1 MQKATIQLE
10 TLTCPSCMQKIENG
24 VKSLDG
30 VDKKSIKALF
40 NSSKV
45 RVEYDDEKVSIK
57 DIENGNYKITIGF
70 STGPNSINLPW
81 STGVRIAT
89 IQGICRPSVEY
100 NGYNGQVYYKV
111 MTNGDIIVRSHNGV
125 YPNNTTYNYLLYYP
139 FN

>member
-30 VDKKSIKALF
+30 VDKKSIKVLF

-57 DIENGNYKITIGF
+57 DIENAIDK
-70 STGPNSINLPW
+70 L
-81 STGVRIAT
+81 
-89 IQGICRPSVEY
+89 
-100 NGYNGQVYYKV
+100 GYEVIKSQVKA
-111 MTNGDIIVRSHNGV
+111 
-125 YPNNTTYNYLLYYP
+125 
-139 FN
+139 F